1 MNVTI
6 APSAEAFM
14 RRMVRMNGG
23 GGFRLVV
30 TPGGCSGLGSSF
42 SIEREPTA
50 GDNVWERDGLRVFV
64 PPASAALLDGTTVE
78 FADSPTQTGFVIK
91 DPKATSCGCGSGAAS
106 VSVASIS
113 RRR

>member
-1 MNVTI
+1 MNVTLT
-6 APSAEAFM
+6 PSAETFM

-30 TPGGCSGLGSSF
+30 TPGGCSGLGSTF
-42 SIEREPTA
+42 SVEPEPA
-50 GDNVWERDGLRVFV
+50 PGDNVLERDGLRLFV
-64 PPASAALLDGTTVE
+64 PPESAALLEGTTVE
-78 FADSPTQTGFVIK
+78 FADSPTQMGFVIR
-91 DPKATSCGCGSGAAS
+91 DPKATSCGCGGGAAA